1 MKIVKME
8 DTAKVEAYKIVLE
21 DLLDKN
27 IGVLRGKY
35 DAVNGNEQ
43 FMYGVS
49 TVMEMIA
56 YSVNEKTGDSF
67 SEMFFKNMEKSE
79 KNT

>member
-1 MKIVKME
+1 MKYNPKA
-8 DTAKVEAYKIVLE
+8 DAYAIVLE
-21 DLLDKN
+21 DLLSKN
-27 IGVLRGKY
+27 AGILNGKY
-35 DAVNGNEQ
+35 DAKNGNLQ

>member
-1 MKIVKME
+1 MKNNDK
-8 DTAKVEAYKIVLE
+8 TEAYKIVLE
-21 DLLDKN
+21 DLLSKN
-27 IGVLRGKY
+27 IRILNGKY
-35 DAVNGNEQ
+35 DAINGNPQ

>member
-1 MKIVKME
+1 ME
-8 DTAKVEAYKIVLE
+8 NESKVEAYRIVLE
-21 DLLDKN
+21 DLLSKN
-27 IGVLRGKY
+27 AGILNGKY
-35 DAVNGNEQ
+35 DAKNGNPQ